1 MSYSVSTLLLRNLA
15 DVFGQID
22 PLRRRAA
29 ILPSRAMMK
38 SVPAY
43 SGGSPGLPD
52 TQWTRPPSPISSGG
66 AIG

>member
-29 ILPSRAMMK
+29 IDELFSKTLCSTTRAVGLTAAATRSTASRA
-38 SVPAY
+38 
-43 SGGSPGLPD
+43 
-52 TQWTRPPSPISSGG
+52 
-66 AIG
+66 